1 MTRAPEAV
9 DKAVDAVRRAEHKLV
24 ESASDVATKTRR
36 TRRKLAKKAKATRK
50 DVAKTAKSTGKDLA
64 RNAKKAKET
73 AQHLAGVAPKRRR
86 RWPWLLAL
94 LAAAAGTAA
103 VLKAKSGQQE
113 PFTPEPRPEDE
124 PKVHEAKQQENG
136 HPQPTKPATQP
147 KQ

>member
-24 ESASDVATKTRR
+24 ESASDVATMTRR
-36 TRRKLAKKAKATRK
+36 TRRSLAKKAKATRK
-50 DVAKTAKSTGKDLA
+50 DMAKTAKSTGRDLA
-64 RNAKKAKET
+64 RNAKKARET
-73 AQHLAGVAPKRRR
+73 AQNLAGVAPKRRR

-103 VLKAKSGQQE
+103 VVRTKSGQQD
-113 PFTPEPRPEDE
+113 PVPAEPRADQE
-124 PKVHEAKQQENG
+124 PTVHEVKQQENG
-136 HPQPTKPATQP
+136 HPQPSKPATQP